1 MNFQSWV
8 ILGCRGRMIFFF
20 QIREYIYSRHNLFK
34 AEKFQEAMFFI
45 ILPEVNVQVQNDHGV
60 LSRLLLCILHMGLA
74 YSVLNGRFG
83 HVYLLQVSKNDD
95 QEHCFLK

>member
-1 MNFQSWV
+1 MCLETHFQHEFS
-8 ILGCRGRMIFFF
+8 ILGHFGLSGQNDFFF

-60 LSRLLLCILHMGLA
+60 LSRLVPCLNCTVLACLVLYGHFGLL
-74 YSVLNGRFG
+74 Y
-83 HVYLLQVSKNDD
+83 YLR
-95 QEHCFLK
+95 